1 MAGRGIS
8 AIVDK
13 RAVSDPLSL
22 FRQQHDAVLRSSPTN
37 IGERGYDLAV
47 SATATQQGL
56 RAQVCLP
63 PIAVIGRKSTIAL
76 AMQAK
81 SSGVR
86 SWGIA
91 TMIDRDAIKRDLRS
105 NFLVYMFLWFL
116 PIAIKLSSV
125 FGVQSKLADNMPGLG
140 IWIALCSLALG
151 FSLLIKY
158 KGQGWL

>member
-1 MAGRGIS
+1 
-8 AIVDK
+8 
-13 RAVSDPLSL
+13 
-22 FRQQHDAVLRSSPTN
+22 
-37 IGERGYDLAV
+37 
-47 SATATQQGL
+47 
-56 RAQVCLP
+56 
-63 PIAVIGRKSTIAL
+63 
-76 AMQAK
+76 MQAK